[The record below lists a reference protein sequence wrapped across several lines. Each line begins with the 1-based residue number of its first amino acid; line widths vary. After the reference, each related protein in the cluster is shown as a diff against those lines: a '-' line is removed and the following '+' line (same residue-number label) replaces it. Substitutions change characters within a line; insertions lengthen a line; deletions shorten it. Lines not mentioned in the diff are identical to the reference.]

1 MAQVYIILDASRT
14 LHVAPVGFLTPPA
27 ELWAKLHAGGI
38 KLCMLADA
46 FPG

>member
-1 MAQVYIILDASRT
+1 MAQVYIILDASRA

-27 ELWAKLHAGGI
+27 ELWTKLHAGGI
-38 KLCMLADA
+38 KLCTLADA